1 MTRAS
6 SKGWTKTSPRSASIA
21 RARAYASSKFSPCRI
36 TSAPR
41 RRADVTLASG
51 AHSGMT
57 MTAETPS
64 LAAWKATPSPW
75 LPALAATTPRRRSS
89 EESCRSRLAAPRSLK
104 EPVIW
109 RFSSLTK
116 TRAPVIAESVS
127 EYGQGVSAMT
137 PASRPRAARTSAAS
151 IMRARS
157 ERQLGLGGGRRHEP
171 HRHQPGP
178 GPPAPPP
185 PPAPQDEPGRIAER
199 HAQVPGARDGP
210 LAHEEGVPALLE
222 DPPGQGDRIAHA
234 GDRGD
239 GAVAQPI
246 ALHDRGI
253 GLHGAGAGQHGAAPG
268 IEARMILEAPDRRL
282 DRVERAPARSEGAP
296 ARADRVAHPR
306 AQLIAPA
313 RIGARPAVHDER
325 GNAACHGSTPIAI
338 MPGGLSGN
346 RPRRT
351 NRVANRSPGSRAG
364 LPPAG
369 FCRV

>member
-137 PASRPRAARTSAAS
+137 PASRPRAARISAAS

-157 ERQLGLGGGRRHEP
+157 ERQLGFGVGRRHEP
-171 HRHQPGP
+171 HRHQLGRAR
-178 GPPAPPP
+178 PAHPS
-185 PPAPQDEPGRIAER
+185 APVHQDEPAPT
-199 HAQVPGARDGP
+199 AAP

-222 DPPGQGDRIAHA
+222 DPRGQGDRIAHA

-268 IEARMILEAPDRRL
+268 VEARMILEAPDRRL
-282 DRVERAPARSEGAP
+282 DRVERAPARGEGAP

-338 MPGGLSGN
+338 MPGWLSGN

>member
-21 RARAYASSKFSPCRI
+21 RAWAYASSKFSPCRI

-157 ERQLGLGGGRRHEP
+157 ERQLRLGVGRRHEP
-171 HRHQPGP
+171 HRHQLGRAR
-178 GPPAPPP
+178 PAHPS
-185 PPAPQDEPGRIAER
+185 APVHQDEPALTAAFLHQ
-199 HAQVPGARDGP
+199 HAQRHLAGVTGLADHLQDVDRPARQGDADDGLAVPGARG
-210 LAHEEGVPALLE
+210 AAERALRVGAAA
-222 DPPGQGDRIAHA
+222 DQRAVAHA
-234 GDRGD
+234 ARQLAGRAAGGRGRRDRA
-239 GAVAQPI
+239 GAVGRHRA
-246 ALHDRGI
+246 
-253 GLHGAGAGQHGAAPG
+253 AGARPRGG
-268 IEARMILEAPDRRL
+268 
-282 DRVERAPARSEGAP
+282 PARP
-296 ARADRVAHPR
+296 AGR
-306 AQLIAPA
+306 
-313 RIGARPAVHDER
+313 GARPAVHDER

-338 MPGGLSGN
+338 MPG
-346 RPRRT
+346 
-351 NRVANRSPGSRAG
+351 
-364 LPPAG
+364 
-369 FCRV
+369 